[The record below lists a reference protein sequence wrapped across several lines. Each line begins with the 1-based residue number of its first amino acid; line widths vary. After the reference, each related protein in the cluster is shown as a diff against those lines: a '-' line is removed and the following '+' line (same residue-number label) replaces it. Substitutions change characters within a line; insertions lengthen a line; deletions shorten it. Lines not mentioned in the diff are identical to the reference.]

1 MASSIVAV
9 RRREVLRGIAAL
21 CAAVALPAVARRAAA
36 QVVAAEDLTV
46 TASSPFVVGAGQP
59 LSTLVFGTVTIEPGA
74 SMTFYSP
81 VQMNCQT
88 LVRQ

>member
-1 MASSIVAV
+1 MAWSVVAV

-21 CAAVALPAVARRAAA
+21 CTAAALPAVARRAAA
-36 QVVAAEDLTV
+36 QVVAEDLTV
-46 TASSPFVVGAGQP
+46 TASSPFVVGAGQQP
-59 LSTLVFGTVTIEPGA
+59 STLVFGTVTIEPGA

-81 VQMNCQT
+81 VQMICQT